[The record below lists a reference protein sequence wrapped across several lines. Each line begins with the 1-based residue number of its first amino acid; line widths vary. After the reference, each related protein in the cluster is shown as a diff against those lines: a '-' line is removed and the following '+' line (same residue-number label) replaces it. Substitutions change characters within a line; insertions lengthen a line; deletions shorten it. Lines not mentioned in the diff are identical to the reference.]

1 LVKEAISTIPNKY
14 RTDEEVVIK
23 SALGWYGEI
32 VNNINPCIFNLM
44 VKVFE
49 YLESKGVEL
58 SGDEYLDF
66 AGSYEFE
73 TENGHSHYITGVI
86 NCHVGSVEE
95 VLQKAFASVTQQ
107 GFKVGLVTA
116 CSVPLRFTFQQAII
130 IRCFKR
136 RYYSP
141 LMALTKVSGKRTCK
155 RIKRYW
161 FLNSHIKLWTFQP

>member
-95 VLQKAFASVTQQ
+95 VLQKAFASVT
-107 GFKVGLVTA
+107 
-116 CSVPLRFTFQQAII
+116 
-130 IRCFKR
+130 
-136 RYYSP
+136 
-141 LMALTKVSGKRTCK
+141 
-155 RIKRYW
+155 
-161 FLNSHIKLWTFQP
+161 